1 MGEELVLKPLV
12 AHLSSAPRKA
22 NKRGAVRRTLKLQ
35 LESGAE
41 ATGVR
46 VLIHNISESGMLIET
61 AARLSV
67 GETFDLDLPHAGLT
81 EARIV
86 RSDGRYFG
94 CRFVSGISKGSV
106 SAALL
111 RSPAKAQASVEE
123 ATPQR
128 VARSIEEQLPEP
140 MSTVER
146 VAVLVGLTLL
156 SIVVLLFLYAV
167 LELPISS

>member
-1 MGEELVLKPLV
+1 MKPLV
-12 AHLSSAPRKA
+12 AHLSSAPKGA
-22 NKRGAVRRTLKLQ
+22 NRRGAVRRTLKLHVDPAG
-35 LESGAE
+35 EP
-41 ATGVR
+41 TGTK
-46 VLIHNISESGMLIET
+46 VLIHNISEGGMLIET

-67 GETFDLDLPHAGLT
+67 GETLDLDLPHAGLT

-111 RSPAKAQASVEE
+111 RSPADAQPPAEAAAPKAVPRA
-123 ATPQR
+123 
-128 VARSIEEQLPEP
+128 IEERLLSA

-146 VAVLVGLTLL
+146 IAVLAGLALL

>member
-1 MGEELVLKPLV
+1 MKPLV
-12 AHLSSAPRKA
+12 AHLSSAPRGA

-35 LESGAE
+35 VGPADE
-41 ATGVR
+41 AVGIR
-46 VLIHNISESGMLIET
+46 VLIHNISEGGMLIET
-61 AARLSV
+61 AAGLSV
-67 GETFDLDLPHAGLT
+67 GETLDLDLPHAGPT

-111 RSPAKAQASVEE
+111 RSPAEPQPAVE
-123 ATPQR
+123 A
-128 VARSIEEQLPEP
+128 VAPRAVPGAVDERLSAPV
-140 MSTVER
+140 SKVER
-146 VAVLVGLTLL
+146 MAVLVGLALL

-167 LELPISS
+167 LELPISV